1 MHTYMIA
8 IGCFVFLKY
17 IIPNCLKR
25 GQILGEGEFFY
36 PMNKDKT

>member
-1 MHTYMIA
+1 MHAYMTA
-8 IGCFVFLKY
+8 IGCFFFFKY